1 MFHKWFF
8 GENSCLKF
16 FEAILSVVFVWE
28 KSMLSRWR
36 FLVVGS
42 PDCRHYSLGNVDGV
56 ESVD

>member
-28 KSMLSRWR
+28 KSMLSRR
-36 FLVVGS
+36 VFLAVGS
-42 PDCRHYSLGNVDGV
+42 PDERHYSLVNVDGAK
-56 ESVD
+56 SFD